1 MHRNGHIGAALLTY
15 SPLGAIIALVGL
27 PQVAIAGLLGVA
39 GLAMV
44 PDQDQRVPGLTHR
57 GITHTVWFALL
68 VGVVLALAAGYVAS
82 TVGDGGLAVTT
93 GIGLLG
99 FVVGVISVGSHIL
112 ADALTPMGV
121 TPFIPVDERHYTLD
135 VATASNPVANYAL
148 LAGGGVAASVV
159 VLIAGVV

>member
-15 SPLGAIIALVGL
+15 SPLGAIITLVGL
-27 PQVAIAGLLGVA
+27 PQVAIAGLISVA

-57 GITHTVWFALL
+57 GVTHTVWFALL
-68 VGVVLALAAGYVAS
+68 VGVVLAVVAGYVAS
-82 TVGDGGLAVTT
+82 TAEDGGLVAVI
-93 GIGLLG
+93 GIGLFG

-121 TPFIPVDERHYTLD
+121 TPFIPVDDRHYTLD